1 MATQKPLVVSSGAI
15 TELVAGDTIS
25 PASLGSGTANATTYL
40 NGAGAW
46 ATPAGG
52 AGAGAGETFNPFLL
66 MGA

>member
-1 MATQKPLVVSSGAI
+1 MATKKPLVVSSGAI
-15 TELVAGDTIS
+15 TELVAGDIIN

-52 AGAGAGETFNPFLL
+52 GAGTGETFNPFLL